1 MSVHHFLLI
10 IHLICASIWIGGH
23 LFLAIRV
30 LPKALK
36 KKDVFELKRFKN
48 RYEPIGMPA
57 LIILVITGVWMAY
70 NYQVKISTWFSFSNP
85 IEKVVS
91 VKLILLIITFVLA
104 QIADRFIFPKLDKK
118 NIHTAAIFI
127 IIVTIIGVA
136 MLILGSFVRFGG
148 L

>member
-118 NIHTAAIFI
+118 NMYTAAIFI